1 MTTSMIIAA
10 VLICL
15 GMLFMLA
22 SLIGIVRLPDFF
34 TRLHAQGV
42 GDTLGAFLIL
52 AGMIAAV
59 GANLLSFKILLIFI
73 VIVLTNPIGTNLMM
87 IAAINKEDYQGY
99 STLMSGGESKDQIA
113 EKFSTLDVDIQ
124 NGGPP
129 VYYYIVS
136 VE

>member
-52 AGMIAAV
+52 AGMVAAV

-87 IAAINKEDYQGY
+87 IAAINQEDYLGY
-99 STLMSGGESKDQIA
+99 SSGISSGSGAPGRAVCSGRQH
-113 EKFSTLDVDIQ
+113 
-124 NGGPP
+124 G
-129 VYYYIVS
+129 
-136 VE
+136 